1 LEQLDYIVVGL
12 GIAGLTFCEQL
23 LQHKKR
29 FIVIDTPNYNA
40 SAIAGG
46 VCHPMVLK
54 RFTLAWN
61 ASNFLT
67 HARPFYKTLEE
78 RLNISFVEDIPV
90 KRIFSNAEEQNDWAV
105 ASDKNAIGPHL
116 YGKVEQNSIT
126 GVIAPYGFGR
136 VRGSFKLNT
145 PKLLQNYRE
154 WLVKNNAMSTH
165 SFDFENLSIS
175 AEGINY
181 QDIHAKHIVFAEGA
195 LARNN
200 PFFPHQALIGK
211 KGEYIIVH
219 CPDLELHEILKGKCF
234 IIPLGDDRYKVG
246 ATFAHEDHSNQISE
260 AGKEELI
267 EAFKKI
273 VTLPFEVVDHMA
285 GVRPTVKD
293 RRPLIGDHDAKMNIH
308 FLNGLGT
315 RGIMMAPTLSKWLL
329 EHIETG
335 ETIPS
340 EVNIQRFYKK

>member
-1 LEQLDYIVVGL
+1 MKQLDYIVVGL

-23 LQHKKR
+23 RKHNKR
-29 FIVIDTPNYNA
+29 FVVIDTPNYNA

-61 ASNFLT
+61 APNFLKQ
-67 HARPFYKTLEE
+67 ARPFYKELET
-78 RLNISFVEDIPV
+78 RLEISFLEDIPV

-105 ASDKNAIGPHL
+105 ASDKKAIGPHL
-116 YGKVEQNSIT
+116 FAEIEQNT
-126 GVIAPYGFGR
+126 NAGVIAPFGFGR

-145 PKLLQNYRE
+145 PKLLQRYRE
-154 WLVKNNAMSTH
+154 SLINNSALITH
-165 SFDFENLSIS
+165 SFNFENLSTLE
-175 AEGINY
+175 EGIQY

-200 PFFPHQALIGK
+200 PLFPDQALIGK
-211 KGEYIIVH
+211 KGEYLIIH
-219 CPDLELHEILKGKCF
+219 SPELQLKDILKGSCF
-234 IIPLGDDRYKVG
+234 VIPQGNNCYKVG
-246 ATFAHEDHSNQISE
+246 ATFAHEDHTNEISE
-260 AGKEELI
+260 AGKETLI
-267 EAFKKI
+267 AAIKKI
-273 VTLPFEVVDHMA
+273 IKLPFEVVDHVA

-293 RRPLIGDHDAKMNIH
+293 RRPLIGDHNFMDNVH

-315 RGIMMAPTLSKWLL
+315 RGIMMAPTLSKWLFH
-329 EHIETG
+329 HIEMG

-340 EVNIQRFYKK
+340 EVNIKRFNKI